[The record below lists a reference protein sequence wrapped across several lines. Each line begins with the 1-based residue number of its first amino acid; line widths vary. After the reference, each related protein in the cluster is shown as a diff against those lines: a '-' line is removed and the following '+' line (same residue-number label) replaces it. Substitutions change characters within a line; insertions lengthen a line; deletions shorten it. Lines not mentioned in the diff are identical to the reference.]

1 MASGGSTEVA
11 AGYVALYARMDAGQ
25 VAAEITDA
33 LSGLNAASI
42 ASGLLDGIGSAA
54 DTLGTKLSV
63 LGAAAIVG
71 ATKLTSGL
79 FDTISTAENTAIA
92 FETMLGSADL
102 AADAMGRLNEFAIKT
117 PYEFDNIA
125 TSSKQLLAM
134 GVDFDKQLN
143 ESGEGILQWA
153 GNWAS
158 ALGLN
163 DAGFSNILTQFGH
176 INAAGRVYTRNIT
189 ALSRNGIAAW
199 QALSDYMGI
208 SIDEVRGLVQKG
220 EVDAETALAAFESY
234 ANEHFLGTMDE
245 MAHTMTGIMSNI
257 SDAIKVPIMA
267 LRDTSAYENLTNAM
281 YDLTDP
287 MRELVEALMPS
298 VEVMFDRAAP
308 VVRGFTD
315 KVVELADALR
325 KGNPDDLVRGLE
337 AIAMVLGSGPL
348 LKGFGMLS
356 SGLGGFLGMSANV
369 GKGIVSYLYKPLTA
383 LSQVKW
389 GETISGYFG
398 TLRSGFGTLGDM
410 AKTGFTSFVNGVS
423 NMAGGIAGTVSGIA
437 ESMAPS
443 IRKVA
448 SLLDN
453 KLVHI
458 TGDISSRILE
468 DIWTVKLA
476 FKENMAPVLSDA
488 GNAMKGFARTVG
500 NSLSKV
506 PGIVTNVLRLNGVD
520 LTAVKTRLVDAFAN
534 VVTRVYED
542 MITVMLAYRNNM
554 EPVLNDIS
562 GAFGRAVAPIR
573 EKAGALFA
581 GISSTFGKY
590 VRPLTS
596 SFAEAFSAAV
606 PGMLDGIKGAV
617 SQIPKA
623 LSGVAKL
630 GAQFGR
636 VAAQVVKPFAV
647 LFGTTL
653 KTGLTAFSQF
663 AGVMMKGGSAFGVV
677 ALGATLAAGALTA
690 MGGDLVSLGAEV
702 ADVLGS
708 IGGTA
713 SDALGAFASGLSSL
727 AESGGIKT
735 FFVSLTSGINGFVSQ
750 VGAQLPAVF
759 SAVGAAFP
767 QFVSGLIGMF
777 QTYAPMLL
785 TGAMQLFSGL
795 LTGLTSII
803 SQITPAIPGFVSS
816 IASTIAANMPAILSG
831 GVELFMALVDAF
843 VTTIPAVL
851 DELPSL
857 IDSLVMSL
865 ESNFPNIM
873 AGATKL
879 FNAIAEAIPV
889 IVPLAISA
897 LGRLLSSLVR
907 TFPTWGPQFLSAMGN
922 VLISLLNAIVKA
934 IPNAVSAVKNLL
946 SSARSAIAN
955 TNWASLGRNLI
966 QGFINGIRNMAS
978 SVLNAALS
986 VVHGAANAVKSFLGI
1001 ASPSRLFRDYGE
1013 MTMAGMALGIDKGAD
1028 GVMDAMDSVMGDLA
1042 PTSLPSVGLDAYANG
1057 GRGTSGGSS
1066 VVNNYY
1072 IDGELALVDAR
1083 MAAALDVVASCVSTT
1098 RRMGVTA

>member
-42 ASGLLDGIGSAA
+42 ASGLLGGIGSAA

-63 LGAAAIVG
+63 LGAAATVG

-102 AADAMGRLNEFAIKT
+102 AADAMGRLNEFAIRT
-117 PYEFDNIA
+117 PYEFGNIA

-134 GVDFDKQLN
+134 GIDFDKQLN

-189 ALSRNGIAAW
+189 TLSRNGIAAW

-208 SIDEVRGLVQKG
+208 SIDEVRDLVQKG

-245 MAHTMTGIMSNI
+245 MAHTMTGIMSNMG
-257 SDAIKVPIMA
+257 DAIKVPIMA
-267 LRDTSAYENLTNAM
+267 LRDTSAYDNLTNAM
-281 YDLTDP
+281 YDLTEP

-298 VEVMFDRAAP
+298 VEILFDRAAP

-348 LKGFGMLS
+348 IKGFGMLS
-356 SGLGGFLGMSANV
+356 NGLGGFVGMSANV

-389 GETISGYFG
+389 GESISGYFG
-398 TLRSGFGTLGDM
+398 TLKSGFGDLETRVVSFGRIAASSLSETARTISFSLGSIVGEWASSLQGESNPLVRTMHEYVRWFGRTALPGPLPFEVIPFDDSM
-410 AKTGFTSFVNGVS
+410 FDEMRAKTAEFWSAF
-423 NMAGGIAGTVSGIA
+423 SG
-437 ESMAPS
+437 
-443 IRKVA
+443 
-448 SLLDN
+448 
-453 KLVHI
+453 
-458 TGDISSRILE
+458 
-468 DIWTVKLA
+468 LA
-476 FKENMAPVLSDA
+476 KQA
-488 GNAMKGFARTVG
+488 
-500 NSLSKV
+500 
-506 PGIVTNVLRLNGVD
+506 
-520 LTAVKTRLVDAFAN
+520 TR
-534 VVTRVYED
+534 VVTQ
-542 MITVMLAYRNNM
+542 A
-554 EPVLNDIS
+554 
-562 GAFGRAVAPIR
+562 
-573 EKAGALFA
+573 
-581 GISSTFGKY
+581 
-590 VRPLTS
+590 
-596 SFAEAFSAAV
+596 
-606 PGMLDGIKGAV
+606 
-617 SQIPKA
+617 
-623 LSGVAKL
+623 
-630 GAQFGR
+630 
-636 VAAQVVKPFAV
+636 VKPFAT
-647 LFGTTL
+647 LFGATL

-677 ALGATLAAGALTA
+677 ALGATLAAGAFAA

-713 SDALGAFASGLSSL
+713 ADALGAFASGLTSL
-727 AESGGIKT
+727 AESGGIAT
-735 FFVSLTSGINGFVSQ
+735 FFTSLTSGINGFVSQ
-750 VGAQLPAVF
+750 VGEQLPAVF
-759 SAVGAAFP
+759 TAIGAAFP
-767 QFVSGLIGMF
+767 QFMSGLIGMF
-777 QTYAPMLL
+777 QAYAPMLL

-795 LTGLTSII
+795 LTGLTSVI
-803 SQITPAIPGFVSS
+803 SQITPALPGIISS
-816 IASTIAANMPAILSG
+816 VATAIVANAPSILSA
-831 GVELFMALVDAF
+831 GVALFNALVDAF
-843 VTTIPAVL
+843 VTTIPAVVG
-851 DELPSL
+851 ELPSL

-865 ESNFPNIM
+865 VSNFPNIM

-897 LGRLLSSLVR
+897 LGRLLSNLVR

-922 VLISLLNAIVKA
+922 VLNSLLNAIARA
-934 IPNAVSAVKNLL
+934 IPNAVSAIRNLL
-946 SSARSAIAN
+946 RQGMNAIRS
-955 TNWASLGRNLI
+955 TNWSSLGRNLI

-986 VVHGAANAVKSFLGI
+986 VVRGAANAVKSFLGI

-1042 PTSLPSVGLDAYANG
+1042 PTSLPSVGLGAYANG
-1057 GRGTSGGSS
+1057 GRGTPGGSS